1 MSFWEKAEKF
11 AKATGE
17 YIQDQ
22 QEQQE
27 RRLRSKVRTLTDD
40 QVLRAT
46 TNAETQFARDLAYD
60 EARRRGIL

>member
-1 MSFWEKAEKF
+1 MTFWQNAEKF

-27 RRLRSKVRTLTDD
+27 RRLRSKLRTLTDE

-46 TNAETQFARDLAYD
+46 NNAETQSARNLAYD
-60 EARRRGIL
+60 EARRRGLL